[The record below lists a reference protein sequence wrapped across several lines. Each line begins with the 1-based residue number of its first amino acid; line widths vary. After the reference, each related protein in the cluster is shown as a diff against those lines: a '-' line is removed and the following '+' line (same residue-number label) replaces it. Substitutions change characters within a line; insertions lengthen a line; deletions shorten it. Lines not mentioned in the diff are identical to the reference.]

1 MVLCS
6 RCFGVEVE
14 SLRSF
19 FGYTKGQNTRPLSI
33 IFFVQNLDFGIPGS
47 PFGLHFGTR
56 GHHFGVF
63 LEALTPLGDHSG
75 TFGVRCRV
83 WRPRGRFF
91 IDFWVS
97 GGSLWSSVFF
107 SSYFLMSKWE
117 LRLWTSFLVHFRR
130 KKGLKT
136 VALCC

>member
-33 IFFVQNLDFGIPGS
+33 IFSCKTFILGS
-47 PFGLHFGTR
+47 PGLHFGTR

-91 IDFWVS
+91 MDLWVS
-97 GGSLWSSVFF
+97 GGSLWSSVVVFF
-107 SSYFLMSKWE
+107 
-117 LRLWTSFLVHFRR
+117 
-130 KKGLKT
+130 
-136 VALCC
+136 

>member
-63 LEALTPLGDHSG
+63 LEALTPLGDHSWD
-75 TFGVRCRV
+75 V
-83 WRPRGRFF
+83 WGQMSCLAAPGLVFHGF
-91 IDFWVS
+91 VGLC
-97 GGSLWSSVFF
+97 GGSLWSSFF
-107 SSYFLMSKWE
+107 FFLI
-117 LRLWTSFLVHFRR
+117 F
-130 KKGLKT
+130 
-136 VALCC
+136 